1 MLYKIVSAIVK
12 FGTEFLCRID
22 ALDMQRVP
30 LRGPL
35 ILYSTHTGQVAVAE
49 FFGQLQPRPLTAGQ
63 KWRVGIMRS

>member
-1 MLYKIVSAIVK
+1 MK

-22 ALDMQRVP
+22 APDMQRVP

-49 FFGQLQPRPLTAGQ
+49 FFGQLQLRPLTGWA
-63 KWRVGIMRS
+63 KMEA